1 MSLDYYQS
9 PQYHYDMAKELSS
22 LRKKGVLIIGSGN
35 MVHNLGMVAW
45 NKLNSEEYGYDW
57 AIEANEQ
64 MKKFILL
71 DDHKQLIN
79 FRSQGKA
86 YNLAIP
92 TPEHYLPLL
101 YALALKEEN
110 ETVTLF
116 NDELVAGSLSMTSV
130 KIDKE

>member
-1 MSLDYYQS
+1 
-9 PQYHYDMAKELSS
+9 
-22 LRKKGVLIIGSGN
+22 

-45 NKLNSEEYGYDW
+45 DKLNAKEYGYDW
-57 AIEANEQ
+57 AIEANEK
-64 MKKFILL
+64 MKKFILS

-116 NDELVAGSLSMTSV
+116 NDKLVAGSLSMTSV